1 MTSEGIK
8 NGEKRGPKIISWCFF
23 KNKDQ
28 EDVINQLPGTKKLKI
43 LIHL

>member
-8 NGEKRGPKIISWCFF
+8 NGEKCGPKIISWCFF